1 MASLEYYLEA
11 LRERRPGREDILEI
25 TRNSL
30 EALSYWPIPAEEGDS
45 VGSQQSTDVLTFSAV
60 ATESMSPDEA
70 LPELTVVEDGTVTFQ
85 EAVSEFLTL
94 VEPESADIFDA
105 SLREPVQPIVTDLY
119 EGDRRS
125 ELPTESMPD
134 DEPVIQSMPTVVAPL
149 SSGGFRR

>member
-1 MASLEYYLEA
+1 
-11 LRERRPGREDILEI
+11 
-25 TRNSL
+25 
-30 EALSYWPIPAEEGDS
+30 
-45 VGSQQSTDVLTFSAV
+45 
-60 ATESMSPDEA
+60 MSPDEA

-149 SSGGFRR
+149 SSGGFEDDVG